1 MSGFSSEPPKD
12 IAHSSNMDNEPTCP
26 LRIQPSRTKIL
37 MKTSP
42 KVVTV
47 SAESAVCLSKATE
60 LFLGELLSRALK
72 PPGLQLDY
80 DDLSTLQSQ
89 NKEYQFLADVLPMK
103 IIAKEWIERYKDQFD
118 AACAQSN

>member
-12 IAHSSNMDNEPTCP
+12 IAHSGNMDNEPTCP

-47 SAESAVCLSKATE
+47 SAESAVCLSKATVRPIP
-60 LFLGELLSRALK
+60 LSLRSFCVGTI
-72 PPGLQLDY
+72 PWRTSFQSVETSRFTTGL
-80 DDLSTLQSQ
+80 
-89 NKEYQFLADVLPMK
+89 
-103 IIAKEWIERYKDQFD
+103 
-118 AACAQSN
+118 